1 MPTSI
6 LHVKSL
12 VGGKAGDLRGL
23 VKPTVASRFVGAS
36 ASLSQQLKN
45 GPWAFWDFVVV
56 SGEQRYQA
64 GLAVERLCVV
74 AISSSALLS
83 RRGSP
88 LVGVMARET
97 RISRGDLIR
106 PAQVAFGVFD
116 PTLLEILLEPKG
128 DGDEKPQDVRRHLRH
143 RWANLLYV
151 SSYMNGISRRKQVVI
166 EFSSKWQYQN
176 DSGLALSRN
185 FALLGRRS
193 RAWSTPHVDWRGRG
207 RAGTSLGSVC
217 RLCRHGIKRPSL
229 GRRQRGRLGISGVKI
244 H

>member
-12 VGGKAGDLRGL
+12 VGGTAGDLRGL
-23 VKPTVASRFVGAS
+23 VKATVSSRLVGAF

-45 GPWAFWDFVVV
+45 GPWTFWDFVVV

-88 LVGVMARET
+88 LVGVMARKPGIT
-97 RISRGDLIR
+97 RGDLIR

-128 DGDEKPQDVRRHLRH
+128 DGDEKPQDVRRHLRDRRVGEFVVRQQLH
-143 RWANLLYV
+143 DENYKAQT
-151 SSYMNGISRRKQVVI
+151 GCDCISG
-166 EFSSKWQYQN
+166 STNQN
-176 DSGLALSRN
+176 D
-185 FALLGRRS
+185 
-193 RAWSTPHVDWRGRG
+193 
-207 RAGTSLGSVC
+207 C
-217 RLCRHGIKRPSL
+217 
-229 GRRQRGRLGISGVKI
+229 
-244 H
+244 